1 MKLLKLVAILGIAIL
16 ISLPSLA
23 FAKRKPPND
32 DPPVEP
38 TVEYKVELTT
48 GVFTFPEQRVTL
60 NSRGYLKSLYPDQF
74 VIGLPT
80 TNENGE
86 QDTWGTVIHQC
97 AGELANDDGTDGA
110 MHVMLVD
117 FDEWAVGRNG
127 DDGILWINLKSI
139 RLPSAEFPEKEIQII
154 LRLIND
160 PVTTATYPPTAGNS
174 VQTFELDSYVI
185 WGKPLGG
192 KGKKGWDT
200 CYHSDLESDVNF
212 PPAEL
217 VIEYIGVVN

>member
-1 MKLLKLVAILGIAIL
+1 MKPLKLIAIISIAIL

-38 TVEYKVELTT
+38 TVVYTVELTT
-48 GVFTFPEQRVTL
+48 GVFTFPDHDVTL
-60 NSRGYLKSLYPDQF
+60 NSREYLKSLEPDQL
-74 VIGLPT
+74 VIGRPT

-86 QDTWGTVIHQC
+86 KDTWDAVIENC
-97 AGELANDDGTDGA
+97 GGLMVNDPPIEF
-110 MHVMLVD
+110 MRID

-160 PVTTATYPPTAGNS
+160 PETTATYPPTGTSGNN

-200 CYHSDLESDVNF
+200 CYHVDVDADVDF
-212 PPAEL
+212 LPAEL
-217 VIEYIGVVN
+217 VIAISSEN